1 MGIFKEILQNQVK
14 KGLAVEGKN
23 YIDPADKLKVQG
35 QDIEVTQEVQTVKD
49 IASGNA
55 RQRYRIGQDQ
65 TRIENV
71 SNYSK
76 LLTRLKGDGLASEET
91 TKRIF
96 QDINDI
102 YGETVDLKK
111 LKISETVRNATSDDM
126 QNALM
131 SAFKYNTRGTMS
143 NKDFVLNSV
152 NAYNIVTEFQALN
165 KLMRTTTDSTQKKTI
180 LKNMAIHLS
189 MANKITSAL
198 NQEIRTSAQK
208 LAATRHGMKTT
219 DIDFTSLISQ
229 VNRFNLDNLSET
241 KMDQL
246 GRMFA
251 KFSSQDLM
259 RVSDQITPTL
269 LQKIFTAPKAAY
281 NVIME
286 LYYNSLLSGIPS
298 QVINTFAGVVHLGKD
313 KLDDVVA
320 SGVGAVR
327 VGALKALGRNVTETD
342 RLTFEAATNSDFADI
357 NAFKDAVALF
367 NKIMITGEGSDGI
380 TKFDYLRKPAIR
392 MPGTDGAENIIDVL
406 EQFSQ
411 PGKINKITAGV
422 NMLGILS
429 RMSSRAMNAEDAF
442 IKFFAKRRHLYQI
455 AFQEAKENNILS
467 DALQEGLSQ
476 AAAKQ
481 RETDYIKFKM
491 DNAADRFTEQQ
502 LKEADEF
509 AKTMTFQ
516 QELGFIGRGVQKIF
530 QTPGLAFLA
539 PFVKTPINIAKT
551 TLNSTINVSTLV
563 GPLMRKQG
571 KEFDKAVAK
580 LITGNAIMLSMVQ
593 LTSGMYGDDIKV
605 TGGPHP
611 DYKVR
616 KYMREMNIPNYAIG
630 FKQDDGSYKY
640 IPFSRVDP
648 ISGILAMGA
657 DYNQLKYVMGAEGL
671 EAMAQVMTL
680 AVAEYVSDQPYMQ
693 GIAEFSDLIQR
704 SKREKN
710 IGAGLM
716 QWAGGQT
723 AKVIGTT
730 LSGLNPLGIPIGNS
744 FIKLLEHYEVP
755 VIAPASSYYRSIV
768 RGESKPR
775 EDTTF
780 MGSIEDRSKMGEFLK
795 AFYDTRN
802 QLFAQNPQFNER
814 FFPQKGMFY
823 KDVGAAEHFLFGYE
837 HTFLPFRV
845 QTSNPDDVEKE
856 LQRLALT
863 RDSVNYLGL
872 DWDTRHIQGVE
883 LNKNMRDRYGQ
894 LWSQLDGNNKLPGQK
909 GYDETDDLKGV
920 MRSVIQDKEY
930 KTLSSEEQFIA
941 IKRVYD
947 DRKNMAIRRLTEE
960 DVEFPEL
967 YKKFEEIR
975 RERILKQLRA
985 N

>member
-65 TRIENV
+65 TRIKNV

-76 LLTRLKGDGLASEET
+76 FLTRLKGDGLASEET
-91 TKRIF
+91 TRRIF

-111 LKISETVRNATSDDM
+111 LKISETVRNAKSDDM

-165 KLMRTTTDSTQKKTI
+165 KLMQTTTDSTQKKTI

-198 NQEIRTSAQK
+198 NQEIRTAAQK
-208 LAATRHGMKTT
+208 MAATRHGMKTT

-241 KMDQL
+241 KIDQL

-327 VGALKALGRNVTETD
+327 VGALKALGRNVDETD

-411 PGKINKITAGV
+411 KGGKNKLAAGV

-455 AFQEAKENNILS
+455 AFQEAKQNNIMS

-491 DNAADRFTEQQ
+491 DNPADRFTGQQ

-509 AKTMTFQ
+509 AKTITFQ

-580 LITGNAIMLSMVQ
+580 LITGNAIMFSMIK
-593 LTSGMYGDDIKV
+593 LTSGMYGDNIKV

-680 AVAEYVSDQPYMQ
+680 AVAEYVGDQPYMQ

-755 VIAPASSYYRSIV
+755 VIAPSSSYYRSIV

-780 MGSIEDRSKMGEFLK
+780 VGSIEDRSKMGEFLK

-863 RDSVNYLGL
+863 RDSVNYLAL
-872 DWDTRHIQGVE
+872 DWDTRNIQGVE

-947 DRKNMAIRRLTEE
+947 DRKNMAIRRLTET
-960 DVEFPEL
+960 DLEFPEL
-967 YKKFEEIR
+967 YNKFEDIR
-975 RERILKQLRA
+975 KERIFKQLRA
-985 N
+985 K

>member
-1 MGIFKEILQNQVK
+1 MGRFTEFLKTQTD

-23 YIDPADKLKVQG
+23 FIDPMDKLKVQG
-35 QDIEVTQEVQTVKD
+35 QDIEITQDIQTVKD
-49 IASGNA
+49 IASGNIEKYKIS
-55 RQRYRIGQDQ
+55 QNQ
-65 TRIENV
+65 TRIQNV

-76 LLTRLKGDGLASEET
+76 LLTRLKGDSLASEET

-102 YGETVDLKK
+102 YGETVNLKS
-111 LKISETVRNATSDDM
+111 LKISDTIRNAKEDDM

-131 SAFKYNTRGTMS
+131 AAFQYNNKGTMS
-143 NKDFVLNSV
+143 NQHFVLNSV
-152 NAYNIVTEFQALN
+152 NAYNIVTEFQSLN
-165 KLMRTTTDSTQKKTI
+165 KLMQKTRDAKQKKTI
-180 LKNMAIHLS
+180 LKNMAIHIS
-189 MANKITSAL
+189 MANKITSSL

-208 LAATRHGMKTT
+208 MAVTRHGIKTT
-219 DIDFTSLISQ
+219 DIDFASVLGQ
-229 VNRFNLDNLSET
+229 VNKFDMDNLTEA
-241 KMDQL
+241 KADEL

-251 KFSSQDLM
+251 KFSSKDLL
-259 RVSDQITPTL
+259 RVSEQITPSL
-269 LQKIFTAPKAAY
+269 LQKILTVPKASY
-281 NVIME
+281 NIIME
-286 LYYNSLLSGIPS
+286 LYYNALLSSVPT
-298 QVINTFAGVVHLGKD
+298 QVINTLGGVVHLGKD
-313 KLDDVVA
+313 KIDNVVA

-327 VGALKALGRNVTETD
+327 VNAAKLIGKNVDETD
-342 RLTFEAATNSDFADI
+342 RITFEAAMHSDLADA

-392 MPGTDGAENIIDVL
+392 MPGTDGAENIVDVL

-411 PGKINKITAGV
+411 PGGKNKLAASV

-429 RMSSRAMNAEDAF
+429 RMSGRAMSAEDAF
-442 IKFFAKRRHLYQI
+442 IKFYAKRRHLYQI
-455 AFQEAKENNILS
+455 AFREAQQSNVISK
-467 DALQEGLSQ
+467 ALKRGLSQ
-476 AAAKQ
+476 ADAKK
-481 RETDYIKFKM
+481 EFNADIKFKM
-491 DNAADRFTEQQ
+491 ANPANEFTEAQ

-509 AKTMTFQ
+509 ARTITFQ
-516 QELGFIGRGVQKIF
+516 QELGRVG
-530 QTPGLAFLA
+530 QTIQSVFRLPALAFLA
-539 PFVKTPINIAKT
+539 PFVKTPINIAKSV
-551 TLNSTINVSTLV
+551 LNSTVNYSTIV
-563 GPLMRKQG
+563 MPIVRGQG
-571 KEFDKAVAK
+571 KEFDKAAAK
-580 LITGNAIMLSMVQ
+580 LITGNALMLGVVQ
-593 LTSGMYGDDIKV
+593 LTSGMYGDDVKV

-616 KYMREMNIPNYAIG
+616 KYMQSLNIPNYAIG

-680 AVAEYVSDQPYMQ
+680 AVAEYVGDQPYMQ

-710 IGAGLM
+710 IGAGLQ
-716 QWAGGQT
+716 QWAGGQA

-730 LSGLNPLGIPIGNS
+730 LSGGNPLGIPIGNS

-755 VIAPASSYYRSIV
+755 VVAPSSSYYRTIV
-768 RGESKPR
+768 RGENNPK

-780 MGSIEDRSKMGEFLK
+780 TGSIDDRSKMSEFLK
-795 AFYDTRN
+795 SFYDVRN

-814 FFPQKGMFY
+814 FLPQKGMFY
-823 KDVGAAEHFLFGYE
+823 KDIGAAEHFLFGYE
-837 HTFLPFRV
+837 HTFLPFKV
-845 QTSNPDDVEKE
+845 KTSKPDDVEKE

-863 RDSVNYLGL
+863 RDSVNFLSL
-872 DWDTRHIQGVE
+872 DWDTKHIGGVE
-883 LNKNMRDRYGQ
+883 LNKSMRDRYGQ
-894 LWSQLDGNNKLPGQK
+894 LWSQLDGNGRLPGQK
-909 GYDETDDLKGV
+909 NYDDKDDLKGV

-930 KTLSSEEQFIA
+930 KTFTSENQFLS

-947 DRKNMAIRRLTEE
+947 DRKNMAIKRMTETDRE
-960 DVEFPEL
+960 YPEL
-967 YKKFEEIR
+967 YEIFEKKR
-975 RERILKQLRA
+975 QDRMLNQLRI